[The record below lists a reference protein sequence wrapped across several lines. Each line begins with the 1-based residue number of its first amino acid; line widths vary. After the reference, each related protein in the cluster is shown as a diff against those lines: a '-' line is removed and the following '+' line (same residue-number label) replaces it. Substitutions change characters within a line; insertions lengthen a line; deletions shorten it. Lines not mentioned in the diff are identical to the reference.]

1 MEDVAQDGP
10 VLYRDGRAV
19 GRLRYSDPELT
30 EALNLADGLARSP
43 ASIAS
48 FLEAAGS
55 AALEQAG
62 KILVR
67 GTLDVYEQDAIK
79 CGKLTDPTQ
88 YNACHDT
95 AFKKYWTCH
104 ENCEQGAALSC
115 TDMFVACKDKGWPCT
130 KQIDKKKTLCAFC
143 LDDCN
148 ADRPYKF
155 SQCYTC
161 GFR

>member
-1 MEDVAQDGP
+1 LGGERFGLFRLWENPEDGDEPFGTLTDRDSALLAAAFLPLVDRARSFSTDPEDAAPGGP

-43 ASIAS
+43 VSIAS

-67 GTLDVYEQDAIK
+67 ST
-79 CGKLTDPTQ
+79 
-88 YNACHDT
+88 
-95 AFKKYWTCH
+95 
-104 ENCEQGAALSC
+104 
-115 TDMFVACKDKGWPCT
+115 
-130 KQIDKKKTLCAFC
+130 
-143 LDDCN
+143 
-148 ADRPYKF
+148 
-155 SQCYTC
+155 
-161 GFR
+161 

>member
-1 MEDVAQDGP
+1 VTAKGESGSCSTVEMSSQWRTGSHAEDAAPGGP

-30 EALNLADGLARSP
+30 VALNLADGLARSP

-67 GTLDVYEQDAIK
+67 RI
-79 CGKLTDPTQ
+79 
-88 YNACHDT
+88 
-95 AFKKYWTCH
+95 
-104 ENCEQGAALSC
+104 
-115 TDMFVACKDKGWPCT
+115 
-130 KQIDKKKTLCAFC
+130 
-143 LDDCN
+143 
-148 ADRPYKF
+148 
-155 SQCYTC
+155 
-161 GFR
+161 